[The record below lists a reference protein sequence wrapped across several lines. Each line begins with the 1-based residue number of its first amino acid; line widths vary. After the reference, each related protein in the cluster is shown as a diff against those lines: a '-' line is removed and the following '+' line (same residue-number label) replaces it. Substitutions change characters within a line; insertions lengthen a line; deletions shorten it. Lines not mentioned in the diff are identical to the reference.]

1 MNNETLKILE
11 MIENGKIT
19 AEQGAELI
27 AAMDGSQ
34 NTTDAKRQRKP
45 KRKMLRIRVNSVDP
59 AKPDKANINLNIPL
73 ALAKKAVGLLSLIP
87 RDAKRDLNDQ
97 GIDLDGIDIRA
108 LIEMFEN
115 GDVPADLVNLDSGDD
130 TKGAK
135 VHIYVD

>member
-11 MIENGKIT
+11 MIQNGKIT
-19 AEQGAELI
+19 AEQGAQLI
-27 AAMDGSQ
+27 AAMDRSQ
-34 NTTDAKRQRKP
+34 NANDTKAHKKP

-59 AKPDKANINLNIPL
+59 AKPNKVNINLNIPL

-87 RDAKRDLNDQ
+87 RDAKRDLHEQ

-115 GDVPADLVNLDSGDD
+115 GDVPADLINLDSGDS

>member
-34 NTTDAKRQRKP
+34 NTNDTKRQKKP

-87 RDAKRDLNDQ
+87 RDAKRDLHEQ

>member
-1 MNNETLKILE
+1 MSNETLKILE
-11 MIENGKIT
+11 MVQNGKIT
-19 AEQGAELI
+19 PEQGAELI

-34 NTTDAKRQRKP
+34 NADDAKTQRKP

-87 RDAKRDLNDQ
+87 RDAKSDLHEQ

-115 GDVPADLVNLDSGDD
+115 GDVPADLVNLDSGDEK
-130 TKGAK
+130 KGAK